1 MRSLLASVAISLTAL
16 CSSAANGYSA
26 SLLANIAGA
35 MKMQQAIEALPE
47 GTHVEV
53 LSYRGKPVTVVVS
66 NNRVSH
72 IGYSL
77 FPAEQRLGAPSPF
90 YDLAERYALLADV
103 PIKRNKTLEREFFE
117 EGIHFDAGS
126 ISTLPSLYKADGV
139 EFSLANEDGKKYRA
153 KWSRGGSTVC
163 EIEVPFTYSLL
174 HGTTMEENEGYLIA
188 DLLEVSAVHPD
199 SLPFARTEPTR
210 EQLLATFPYSY
221 YVLPGEAYY
230 FDNLNSNRYY
240 TKADSTT
247 FAPIL
252 DERYLPESFANIAT
266 SMEVPN
272 DLMMDVKVVQ
282 YNYRTTTVHMPLS
295 GFVNYCLKQGCTPFF
310 GVMEDKGHEINLM
323 LIMRNVDEG
332 YCHLLKLTTSR
343 PAYGEKWDKLTA
355 RLNPYIPISKIS
367 ALFADQTES
376 QQVAPRAARPIT
388 FKKTK

>member
-1 MRSLLASVAISLTAL
+1 MAIMITAL
-16 CSSAANGYSA
+16 YGQAADGYSA
-26 SLLANIAGA
+26 ALLADMAGA
-35 MKMQQAIEALPE
+35 MKMQKAIEALPE
-47 GTHVEV
+47 GTHVEAI
-53 LSYRGKPVTVVVS
+53 SYRGKPVTVVVS

-72 IGYSL
+72 IGYSI

-90 YDLAERYALLADV
+90 YDFAERYALIADL
-103 PIKRNKTLEREFFE
+103 PLKRDKTLEREFFE

-126 ISTLPSLYKADGV
+126 IASLPSLYKADGV

-153 KWSRGGSTVC
+153 QWSRGGSPVC

-188 DLLEVSAVHPD
+188 DLLEVSAIHPD
-199 SLPFARTEPTR
+199 SLPFARTEPVR
-210 EQLLATFPYSY
+210 EQLVATFPYSY

-252 DERYLPESFANIAT
+252 DERYLPESLANIAT

-272 DLMMDVKVVQ
+272 DLMMDLKVVQ
-282 YNYRTTTVHMPLS
+282 YNYRTTNVSLPLS
-295 GFVNYCLKQGCTPFF
+295 GFVNYCINHGCTPFF
-310 GVMEDKGHEINLM
+310 GVMEDKGDLIDLM
-323 LIMRNVDEG
+323 LIMRNADEG
-332 YCHLLKLTTSR
+332 YCHLVKLTTSK

-355 RLNPYIPISKIS
+355 RLNPYIPISKIT
-367 ALFADQTES
+367 ALFADPTES
-376 QQVAPRAARPIT
+376 QQVAPRAARPIK
-388 FKKTK
+388 FKKSK